1 MKKSSFILLFC
12 CVSVSAISQKLNP
25 DSLYEAMVASQKA
38 LVGTSF
44 SFADL
49 VTLKGERITNS
60 SLNKKVVVYNLWF
73 TSCSPCVAEMPALN
87 KLKDSYGSN
96 VVFIGI
102 TFEPADHV
110 KDFLKEHPFD
120 FKIVTMA
127 KTQLE
132 EKVSFGYPTT
142 IIVNKKGKIAY
153 VGTGGPTDHEKAEN
167 AINTSLKPAIDKA
180 LLE

>member
-1 MKKSSFILLFC
+1 
-12 CVSVSAISQKLNP
+12 
-25 DSLYEAMVASQKA
+25 MVASQKA
-38 LVGTSF
+38 MVGTSF
-44 SFADL
+44 FFNEL
-49 VTLKGERITNS
+49 ITLKGEHITNS

-96 VVFIGI
+96 VVFIAI

-110 KDFLKEHPFD
+110 KDFLKEHPFE
-120 FKIVTMA
+120 FRIVTMP

-132 EKVSFGYPTT
+132 GKINFGYPTT
-142 IIVNKKGKIAY
+142 IVVNREGKIAY
-153 VGTGGPTDHEKAEN
+153 IGTGGPTDHEGAEN
-167 AINTSLKPAIDKA
+167 LINTSLKPAIDKA